1 MTANSLTG
9 ASLAWNFIDWKIVEK
24 HVNRLQMRI
33 AKATR
38 ERKHGKVKSLQW
50 ILTHSFYAKLLAVK
64 RVTGNKGSKTAGI
77 DKELWKSDKQKTAAV
92 IRLKRRGYQPQPLR
106 RIYIPKKNGKQRPLG
121 IPCMIDRAQQ
131 ALHLLALEPV
141 SETLADKN
149 AYGFRPK
156 RSVTDAIAQCF
167 ILFSRK
173 ACAPWILEGDIK
185 ACFDKIGKQWLIDNV
200 PIDKQVLEKWLSS
213 GYIDKGL
220 FFHTEEGTPQGG
232 VISPTLMLLTLKGLE
247 AAAKRSAPSRSDK
260 VNVITYADDFI
271 ITANS
276 KETLEL
282 KVKPAIERFLKE
294 RSLELS
300 QEKTLIT
307 HISDGFDFLGFNIRK
322 YNDKLLIKPAKPN
335 VLAFV
340 RNIKA
345 VINKNKAT
353 SAGELIQILNL
364 KIMGWANYYRH
375 VVSKKTFAYVDHCI
389 FEALIRWAKRRHP
402 NKGVYWVMR
411 KYHDI
416 NPPNWDFIGEVTLK
430 TGEKVKL
437 TRKRMNTIPIRRHVK
452 IKSEATPYD
461 PAFKEYF
468 EQRKMNKGRNTWFD
482 YPNTVM

>member
-1 MTANSLTG
+1 
-9 ASLAWNFIDWKIVEK
+9 
-24 HVNRLQMRI
+24 
-33 AKATR
+33 
-38 ERKHGKVKSLQW
+38 
-50 ILTHSFYAKLLAVK
+50 
-64 RVTGNKGSKTAGI
+64 
-77 DKELWKSDKQKTAAV
+77 
-92 IRLKRRGYQPQPLR
+92 
-106 RIYIPKKNGKQRPLG
+106 
-121 IPCMIDRAQQ
+121 
-131 ALHLLALEPV
+131 
-141 SETLADKN
+141 
-149 AYGFRPK
+149 
-156 RSVTDAIAQCF
+156 
-167 ILFSRK
+167 
-173 ACAPWILEGDIK
+173 
-185 ACFDKIGKQWLIDNV
+185 
-200 PIDKQVLEKWLSS
+200 
-213 GYIDKGL
+213 
-220 FFHTEEGTPQGG
+220 
-232 VISPTLMLLTLKGLE
+232 MLLTLKGLE
-247 AAAKRSAPSRSDK
+247 AAAKRSAPRRSDK

-276 KETLEL
+276 REVLES
-282 KVKPAIERFLKE
+282 KVKPAIKDFLKA
-294 RSLELS
+294 RNLELS

-353 SAGELIQILNL
+353 SAGELIQILNP

-416 NPPNWDFIGEVTLK
+416 NPPNWDFKGEVTLK

-437 TRKRMNTIPIRRHVK
+437 TRKRMNTIPIRRHIK

-468 EQRKMNKGRNTWFD
+468 EQRKINNKGRNTWFD

>member
-1 MTANSLTG
+1 MKGVVAPQ
-9 ASLAWNFIDWKIVEK
+9 
-24 HVNRLQMRI
+24 R
-33 AKATR
+33 
-38 ERKHGKVKSLQW
+38 
-50 ILTHSFYAKLLAVK
+50 
-64 RVTGNKGSKTAGI
+64 RV
-77 DKELWKSDKQKTAAV
+77 L
-92 IRLKRRGYQPQPLR
+92 
-106 RIYIPKKNGKQRPLG
+106 
-121 IPCMIDRAQQ
+121 
-131 ALHLLALEPV
+131 
-141 SETLADKN
+141 
-149 AYGFRPK
+149 
-156 RSVTDAIAQCF
+156 
-167 ILFSRK
+167 
-173 ACAPWILEGDIK
+173 
-185 ACFDKIGKQWLIDNV
+185 NV
-200 PIDKQVLEKWLSS
+200 P
-213 GYIDKGL
+213 
-220 FFHTEEGTPQGG
+220 P
-232 VISPTLMLLTLKGLE
+232 
-247 AAAKRSAPSRSDK
+247 
-260 VNVITYADDFI
+260 
-271 ITANS
+271 NS
-276 KETLEL
+276 KETLEF

-416 NPPNWDFIGEVTLK
+416 NPPNLDFKGEVTLK